1 MSVHELGPCTI
12 IHQTHVKNNVE
23 SFFRDFDSRFNF
35 VENRCSL
42 NFFVYID
49 NVKAIAPLRV
59 RVTILFVSRKTE
71 IILTLIF

>member
-1 MSVHELGPCTI
+1 MSKITWNLFLEILIQELI
-12 IHQTHVKNNVE
+12 LLKIVAQ
-23 SFFRDFDSRFNF
+23 
-35 VENRCSL
+35 SL